1 MFASGG
7 GIFVS
12 LEECRL
18 EGVPK
23 GRCGCFEKTF
33 VLFEGVI
40 WQCPVLGVGVGS
52 GHMVQA
58 STGADGPRVV
68 YTG

>member
-1 MFASGG
+1 
-7 GIFVS
+7 
-12 LEECRL
+12 
-18 EGVPK
+18 
-23 GRCGCFEKTF
+23 
-33 VLFEGVI
+33 LFEGVI

-52 GHMVQA
+52 GHMVQV